1 MPLVQAAN
9 ARPSGAASVLPW
21 GVAFLALLAL
31 VAAFAG
37 KNFGSAKG
45 SSVDGSA
52 NALPTTAI
60 DGGGAAPA
68 GASAGGRGGMP
79 DLSSMSSNERASRLY
94 IRAMTAAENG
104 QVDSA
109 SFFAQMAVAAHGMI
123 ENISTDERYHMGRA
137 AEIIADTATM
147 RAQADTILKERS
159 TSLLGLMLATSAA
172 RARGDDAAAKAF
184 DARLLAAL
192 EPELATKLTDYEL
205 HRAEID
211 RAAATARRS
220 R

>member
-1 MPLVQAAN
+1 
-9 ARPSGAASVLPW
+9 
-21 GVAFLALLAL
+21 
-31 VAAFAG
+31 
-37 KNFGSAKG
+37 
-45 SSVDGSA
+45 
-52 NALPTTAI
+52 
-60 DGGGAAPA
+60 
-68 GASAGGRGGMP
+68 MP
-79 DLSSMSSNERASRLY
+79 DLASMSANERASRLY

-123 ENISTDERYHMGRA
+123 ENISPDERYHMGRA

-147 RAQADTILKERS
+147 RAQADTILQQRP
-159 TSLLGLMLATSAA
+159 TSLLGLMLASSAA
-172 RARGDDAAAKAF
+172 RARGDTSAAKGF

-211 RAAATARRS
+211 RAVAVARGGK
-220 R
+220 